1 MLQTLKRIALF
12 NALLVILEVAAYL
25 FLFQKA
31 YYFPRAIVLLL
42 VVQWIFL
49 FVFGFILFIFWI
61 IRMLQS
67 KTHYF
72 VMKKLIHTTLW
83 LLIIPWII
91 ALHIVISQMMTY
103 SPNSNGIAE
112 IVDVE
117 INNSTQYYSVRG
129 THHENPVILFLSGGP
144 GGAQMPATRE
154 FLADLEEDY
163 TIINWDQPGTGKS
176 YDAIYRYDQMTP
188 EHYILDAHQLTDHL
202 KQAYN
207 QEKIYLI
214 GESWGSY
221 LAMEL
226 AYQYPEDYYAV
237 IGTGQMVD
245 FTQTEKDCYQF
256 TLDLARENNDEA
268 LITRLEEL
276 GEPPYDGTGLSLR
289 MNAYLTP
296 IYMWMGMHQDI
307 THQDWDTFDILISPE
322 YSIWDSVGFVMGLL
336 RTFEMIYPQ
345 LYERDLRETHTEFSI
360 PVYIFQGK
368 YDMNAPTYLAQD
380 YMNQIHAPQK
390 EIVIFEHS
398 GHNPWIDE
406 YERFND
412 EVRLKF
418 QEHLYHA

>member
-12 NALLVILEVAAYL
+12 NALLVALEVLAFL
-25 FLFQKA
+25 FIFQKA
-31 YYFPRAIVLLL
+31 YYFPRGIVLLL
-42 VVQWIFL
+42 IVQWVFL
-49 FVFGFILFIFWI
+49 FIIGFFLSIVWV
-61 IRMLQS
+61 IRLLSS

-72 VMKKLIHTTLW
+72 LAKKIINIALW
-83 LLIIPWII
+83 LFIIPWMI
-91 ALHIVISQMMTY
+91 ALHIVIAEMMTY
-103 SPNSNGIAE
+103 TPNSSGIAE
-112 IVDVE
+112 IVDVN
-117 INNSTQYYSVRG
+117 INDSTQYYSVRG
-129 THHENPVILFLSGGP
+129 TDSSNPVILFLSGGP

-154 FLADLEEDY
+154 FLSDLEDHY

-256 TLDLARENNDEA
+256 ALELARENNDQD
-268 LITRLEEL
+268 LVNRLEDL
-276 GEPPYDGTGLSLR
+276 GEPPYEGIGLSLR
-289 MNAYLTP
+289 MNTYLSP
-296 IYMWMGMHQDI
+296 LYVWMATHEDV
-307 THQDWDTFDILISPE
+307 THQDWDTFDILLSPE
-322 YSIWDSVGFVMGLL
+322 YSIWDSVHFVMGLL
-336 RTFEMIYPQ
+336 KTFETIYPQ
-345 LYERDLRETHTEFSI
+345 LYGRDLRETHQTFEI

-368 YDMNAPTYLAQD
+368 YDVNAPTHLAFD
-380 YMNQIHAPQK
+380 YMENLTAPKK
-390 EIVIFEHS
+390 EIIIFEHS

-406 YERFND
+406 YERFNA

-418 QEHLYHA
+418 QEHLS